1 MNKYRMILPVV
12 LFICLLCT
20 NRIIG
25 QNSQGQSDDFSRI
38 AIAPVIP
45 DELLKLPVGTQE
57 MLLGKIRQIIGLNG
71 MSALDDAPLFI
82 MTPQLMVI
90 SSDVAPTSPPMFTY
104 NMEIVFNL
112 ADRYTGNV
120 YATASQALKGAGS
133 TEQAAYN
140 NAFKTI
146 NVRNGKFKVMLEK
159 GKEAIVEYFNA
170 HCDLVISRAKSLAD
184 QYNWVGSLGLLNSVP
199 PVCRECFDK
208 CNEIAGQI
216 GRNMPI
222 IVTTEQKVKNKA
234 EPEPEYSEGQTIDL
248 GNKIFL
254 RFKKAVKI
262 GDKIFVYFELINKGP
277 EDYIQKM
284 YRLYETMLINDNGDE
299 KRINMTKIGSR
310 ESNNYLDVT
319 ILPEVNT
326 ELICEFPKV
335 NEIRYL
341 RFFINDNFFKFKN
354 LPITK

>member
-1 MNKYRMILPVV
+1 MKWNKVILSVV
-12 LFICLLCT
+12 MLVCFFST
-20 NRIIG
+20 NRLTG

-45 DELLKLPVGTQE
+45 EELRKLPVGAQE
-57 MLLGKIRQIIGLNG
+57 MLLGKMRQIIGLNG
-71 MSALDDAPLFI
+71 MSALDNAPLFI

-90 SSDVAPTSPPMFTY
+90 SSDVAPTTPPMFTY
-104 NMEIVFNL
+104 NMEVVFNL

-120 YATASQALKGAGS
+120 YATASQPLKGAGR

-146 NVRNGKFKVMLEK
+146 NERNGKYKAMLEK

-170 HCDLVISRAKSLAD
+170 HCDLAISRAKSLAD
-184 QYNWVGSLGLLNSVP
+184 QHNWVAALGILNSVP

-208 CNEIAGQI
+208 CNEEASVI

-222 IVTTEQKVKNKA
+222 IITVEEKA
-234 EPEPEYSEGQTIDL
+234 RIDKEPEYSGSQTIDI

-254 RFKKAVKI
+254 RFKNAVQRGEKLYA
-262 GDKIFVYFELINKGP
+262 YFELINKNE
-277 EDYIQKM
+277 EDYMQKM
-284 YRLYETMLINDNGDE
+284 YRLYETMLINENGDE
-299 KRINMTKIGSR
+299 KRNTMTKIGSR

-326 ELICEFPKV
+326 EVICEFPKV

-341 RFFINDNFFKFKN
+341 RFYINDNFFKFKN

>member
-1 MNKYRMILPVV
+1 MKWNNMTLQVILLVS
-12 LFICLLCT
+12 LLNT
-20 NRIIG
+20 NHLIG

-45 DELLKLPVGTQE
+45 VELRKLPAGAQE
-57 MLLGKIRQIIGLNG
+57 MLLGKMRQIIGLNG
-71 MSALDDAPLFI
+71 MSALDNAPLFI

-90 SSDVAPTSPPMFTY
+90 SSDVAPTTPPVYTY
-104 NMEIVFNL
+104 NMEIVLNL

-120 YATASQALKGAGS
+120 YATASQPLKGAGR

-140 NAFKTI
+140 NAFKMI
-146 NVRNGKFKVMLEK
+146 NERDGKYKAMLLK
-159 GKEAIVEYFNA
+159 GKEAIIEYFNA

-208 CNEIAGQI
+208 CNEVAGEI
-216 GRNMPI
+216 GRNMPVI
-222 IVTTEQKVKNKA
+222 ITAVDKAKN
-234 EPEPEYSEGQTIDL
+234 ETEPEYTEGQTIDL

-254 RFKKAVKI
+254 RFKKAVLI
-262 GDKIFVYFELINKGP
+262 GDKIFVYFELINKGE

-284 YRLYETMLINDNGDE
+284 YRLYETMLINENGDE
-299 KRINMTKIGSR
+299 KRINMTRIGSR
-310 ESNNYLDVT
+310 ESNNYLDIT
-319 ILPEVNT
+319 ILPVVNT

-335 NEIRYL
+335 KEIKFL
-341 RFFINDNFFKFKN
+341 RFFINDNFFKFKD